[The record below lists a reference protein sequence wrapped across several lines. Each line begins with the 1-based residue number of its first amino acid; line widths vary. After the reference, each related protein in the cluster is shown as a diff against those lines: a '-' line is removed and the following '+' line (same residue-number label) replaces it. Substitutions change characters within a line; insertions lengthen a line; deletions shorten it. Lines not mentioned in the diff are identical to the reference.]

1 MLDRLQNSQPIKK
14 IKKRIKA
21 RRLKSRLKEL
31 ELFTEIIP
39 DGVIIINQN
48 LQIEAVNESGQSLL
62 GLPENGVGRL
72 IDDCVTSD
80 SLNGYLRSNYK
91 ATLWSSHRSL
101 Q

>member
-48 LQIEAVNESGQSLL
+48 LHDDLQHVALAKGKRPIFSG
-62 GLPENGVGRL
+62 GM
-72 IDDCVTSD
+72 SD
-80 SLNGYLRSNYK
+80 
-91 ATLWSSHRSL
+91 H
-101 Q
+101 